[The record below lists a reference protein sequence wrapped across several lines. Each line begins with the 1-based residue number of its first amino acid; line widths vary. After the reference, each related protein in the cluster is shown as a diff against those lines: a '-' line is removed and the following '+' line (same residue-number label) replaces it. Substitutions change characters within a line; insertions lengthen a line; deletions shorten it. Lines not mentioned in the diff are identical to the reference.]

1 MPKEVLQDD
10 TISFTGVKNFV
21 KATLRSSFGLAT
33 FLQLAFIRRKWSILL
48 GLVLG
53 LALGYAYYLS
63 KPTYYRVSM
72 VVQFNELTKKT
83 YAEMIDQLNLLVS
96 RGTKNK
102 ALGEELGIPQSTASE
117 IIAMRSMNMN
127 GDLLSADTSTR
138 VYQTFKVLVDVSDI
152 KELGSIQA
160 SLLNYFNN
168 SPYLKRK
175 REEQIKLYTNR
186 IKFIDLELEKLDS
199 LKTEY
204 NRFLAT
210 SKISATFYNNAFDPA
225 DIYDQSTQL
234 ANQRDNLMRWLTI
247 DQDAVSIV
255 DGFKPVQSPKSIS
268 LLIAMLFFGIVGAFV
283 AYLLSF
289 ARELKRAVS

>member
-1 MPKEVLQDD
+1 
-10 TISFTGVKNFV
+10 
-21 KATLRSSFGLAT
+21 
-33 FLQLAFIRRKWSILL
+33 
-48 GLVLG
+48 
-53 LALGYAYYLS
+53 
-63 KPTYYRVSM
+63 
-72 VVQFNELTKKT
+72 
-83 YAEMIDQLNLLVS
+83 
-96 RGTKNK
+96 
-102 ALGEELGIPQSTASE
+102 
-117 IIAMRSMNMN
+117 
-127 GDLLSADTSTR
+127 
-138 VYQTFKVLVDVSDI
+138 
-152 KELGSIQA
+152 
-160 SLLNYFNN
+160 
-168 SPYLKRK
+168 
-175 REEQIKLYTNR
+175 
-186 IKFIDLELEKLDS
+186 LEKLDS